1 MNILRKT
8 IYSEDK
14 KGPKEDNRA
23 ARKYVHDIRNGKLFN
38 RDNLE
43 SINNL
48 SYEDRL
54 NVLVAYNEMLA
65 YYISVLE
72 SS

>member
-14 KGPKEDNRA
+14 NGPKKDDRI
-23 ARKYVHDIRNGKLFN
+23 ARKYVHDIRNGKLFS
-38 RDNLE
+38 RDTLE

-48 SYEDRL
+48 PYEDRL
-54 NVLVAYNEMLA
+54 NVFIAYNDMLA
-65 YYISVLE
+65 YYISALE